1 MYIGQYYINLDLIL
15 RGLVLTAM
23 VVGMIVIPI
32 LPGLVI
38 IWVAA
43 LGYGLIAGFGVLGWI
58 MFAIITLLMLA
69 GSILD
74 NVLMGANAHKEGA
87 PWWVILIA
95 MVAAIGANF
104 LLPIIGGILGG
115 LLALFLIEWLRLKD
129 WRRALASMKGMLI
142 GWGWAFVF
150 RFIIG
155 LIMIDCDQHS
165 GSGCKTS
172 ACFRALTASFRQ
184 SHWRLGFLPLDLA

>member
-1 MYIGQYYINLDLIL
+1 LYIGPYYIDLGVVL
-15 RGLVLTAM
+15 RAVVLTVMA
-23 VVGMIVIPI
+23 VGMIVIPI

-43 LGYGLIAGFGVLGWI
+43 LAYGILGGFGVLGWV
-58 MFAIITLLMLA
+58 MFALITVLMLV

-74 NVLMGANAHKEGA
+74 NVLMGTSAHKKGA

-95 MVAAIGANF
+95 MVAAIAGNF
-104 LLPIIGGILGG
+104 LLPIIGGILAG
-115 LLALFLIEWLRLKD
+115 LLVLFLIEWLRLSN
-129 WRRALASMKGMLI
+129 WRKALESMKGMLI

-155 LIMIDCDQHS
+155 MIMVGLWLIW
-165 GSGCKTS
+165 
-172 ACFRALTASFRQ
+172 AWA
-184 SHWRLGFLPLDLA
+184 